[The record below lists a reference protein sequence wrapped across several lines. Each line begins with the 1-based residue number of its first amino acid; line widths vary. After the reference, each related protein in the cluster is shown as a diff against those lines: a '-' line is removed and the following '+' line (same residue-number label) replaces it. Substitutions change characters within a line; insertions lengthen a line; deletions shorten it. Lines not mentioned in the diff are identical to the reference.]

1 MIELNSSRI
10 YDFANAT
17 DNEGDRTNIFL
28 NDLCLKPGWYGL
40 DVWIR
45 GENAL
50 VSANA
55 GFLNQRRANLRI
67 QLEATGKRHFRK
79 TLKTSDSINGLSI
92 FADGVSAKGLAR
104 IEIKELNSLSILK
117 FLIGKGLRYIVANRS
132 RLSLSLIFK
141 QVKAAIRPNASF
153 AFRASYADR
162 EDNDESYA
170 KWRAIHEDPNAGQR
184 AAIALDA
191 KLNGRILRIGLA
203 VSENLD
209 RQAAENAIKDSLISS
224 SVELCSLES
233 VALDFVLP
241 WDRSGKLE
249 AGAVER
255 LALKLTDNTEL
266 KAVFAD
272 SDSLR
277 SDGGRTAPRLKPHWD
292 KEMLYS
298 SDYIG
303 APLLVRWQDDYRT
316 ALALPGARQKPGY
329 ALALHSIST
338 KKREQLGS
346 LAEIL
351 FHETSDPAFSGANE
365 DREILSAHLR
375 LHEKNASLTAQ
386 SDKEILSVNW
396 PFPASARVSIVIP
409 TKDRPD
415 LLRNCLASIRSK
427 TIGLSPEIIVADNGS
442 VKPETKALFAEIEA
456 QGCAK
461 VVPCPGPFNFSKIN
475 NDARRHATGDV
486 IVLLN
491 DDTQIISPDWLTE
504 LAALAL
510 RPEIGAVGSLLLYPD
525 GTIQHAGIVLGIGG
539 AIADHSFRHFP
550 GTHAGY
556 MKLLRTRREVSA
568 VTGACLA
575 VSAAHFDLIGGLDET
590 LPVTLNDVDF
600 CLRLRK
606 LGLINLWTPLAVVE
620 HWESKSRGID
630 YTDAALERQ
639 AKEVKIFSERW
650 SDLIAHDPH
659 YHKGLSDNAPD
670 YRLAI

>member
-1 MIELNSSRI
+1 MIELSSSRV

-79 TLKTSDSINGLSI
+79 TLKTSDPIKGLSI
-92 FADGVSAKGLAR
+92 LADGVSAKGLAR
-104 IEIKELNSLSILK
+104 IEIKELSRLSILK
-117 FLIGKGLRYIVANRS
+117 FLMGKGLRYILANRD

-153 AFRASYADR
+153 AFRASYAER

-191 KLNGRILRIGLA
+191 KLNGRILRIGVA
-203 VSENLD
+203 VSDNLD
-209 RQAAENAIKDSLISS
+209 RQAAEKTVKDSLISS

-233 VALDFVLP
+233 GELDFILP
-241 WDRSGKLE
+241 WDRPGKLAE
-249 AGAVER
+249 GAIER
-255 LALKLTDNTEL
+255 LALKLVDNPEL
-266 KAVFAD
+266 EAVFAD
-272 SDSLR
+272 SDRMR
-277 SDGGRTAPRLKPHWD
+277 SDGGRTAPRLKPYWD

-298 SDYIG
+298 GDYIG
-303 APLLVRWQDDYRT
+303 APLLLRWQDDLRG
-316 ALALPGARQKPGY
+316 ALALPGAQQKPGY
-329 ALALHSIST
+329 ALALHSISA
-338 KKREQLGS
+338 KKRDRLGS
-346 LAEIL
+346 IPEIL
-351 FHETSDPAFSGANE
+351 FHETSGSQFSNE
-365 DREILSAHLR
+365 NSAKEILAAHLQ
-375 LHEKNASLTAQ
+375 LYEKNNWVEESP
-386 SDKEILSVNW
+386 DKKILSVNW
-396 PFPASARVSIVIP
+396 PVPANARVSVIVP
-409 TKDRPD
+409 TKDSPD
-415 LLRNCLASIRSK
+415 LLRNCLNSIRSK
-427 TIGLSPEIIVADNGS
+427 TTGISPEIIVADNGS
-442 VKPETKALFAEIEA
+442 IKPETKALFSEIEA
-456 QGCAK
+456 QGWAK

-475 NDARRHATGDV
+475 NDARRHASGNV

-491 DDTQIISPDWLTE
+491 DDTQIISPNWLTE
-504 LAALAL
+504 LAGLAL
-510 RPEIGAVGSLLLYPD
+510 RPEIGAVGTLLLYPD

-539 AIADHSFRHFP
+539 AIADHAFRHFP
-550 GTHAGY
+550 GGHPGY
-556 MKLLRTRREVSA
+556 MNLLRTRREVSA

-575 VSAAHFDLIGGLDET
+575 VSAAHFDMIGGLDET

-600 CLRLRK
+600 CLRLRNQ
-606 LGLINLWTPLAVVE
+606 GLINLWTPFAVVE

-650 SDLIAHDPH
+650 SSLIAHDPH
-659 YHKGLSDNAPD
+659 YHPGLSDNAPD
-670 YRLAI
+670 YRLAV